1 MIGMVQDKK
10 FKGIMMWLVCI
21 LSLALC
27 LHSNTHVTE
36 TSSFQNA
43 PYAEAHPHQHEVN
56 QLHKHNHQDTY
67 HEHFVGYDVG
77 QNISFIV
84 LIFNSQ
90 IIDRIKHYT
99 FLVMNRI
106 FKPPKK
112 LMDYQ
117 IRMQLLFDEEIYFLV
132 VVTIIVLYH
141 LNQLLLL

>member
-1 MIGMVQDKK
+1 MMGMLQDKK

-27 LHSNTHVTE
+27 LHFNTHVTE
-36 TSSFQNA
+36 TSSFEDA
-43 PYAEAHPHQHEVN
+43 AYVEAHPHQHEVN
-56 QLHKHNHQDTY
+56 QPHIHSHQDTY
-67 HEHFVGYDVG
+67 HEHFVGYDVS
-77 QNISFIV
+77 QNISFTV
-84 LIFNSQ
+84 LIFNSE

-117 IRMQLLFDEEIYFLV
+117 I
-132 VVTIIVLYH
+132 II
-141 LNQLLLL
+141 

>member
-1 MIGMVQDKK
+1 MMGMVQDKK

-67 HEHFVGYDVG
+67 HEHFVGYDVS
-77 QNISFIV
+77 QNISFTV
-84 LIFNSQ
+84 LIFNSE

-99 FLVMNRI
+99 FLVMSRI
-106 FKPPKK
+106 FKPPKN
-112 LMDYQ
+112 
-117 IRMQLLFDEEIYFLV
+117 E
-132 VVTIIVLYH
+132 
-141 LNQLLLL
+141 